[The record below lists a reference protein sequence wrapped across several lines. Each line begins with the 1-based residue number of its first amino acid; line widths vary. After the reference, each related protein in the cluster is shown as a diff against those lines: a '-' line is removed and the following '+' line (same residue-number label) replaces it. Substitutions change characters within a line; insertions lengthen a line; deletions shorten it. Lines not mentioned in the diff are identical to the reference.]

1 MTYMQPYEL
10 DAWLGDTELTDEQR
24 DAFARM
30 VEAIAD
36 RYPGREH
43 GQHPDEESIT
53 EAMTGALQVLLG
65 DDTLEGLAQEWS
77 RARVAE
83 REAMGR
89 LTGAVIATADAGVA
103 ETVIAER
110 TGLNRRSVRL
120 ALGK

>member
-1 MTYMQPYEL
+1 M
-10 DAWLGDTELTDEQR
+10 
-24 DAFARM
+24 
-30 VEAIAD
+30 IAA
-36 RYPGREH
+36 RYPGRDH
-43 GQHPDEESIT
+43 GQHPDEEMMG
-53 EAMTGALQVLLG
+53 EAMSGAIRVLLG

-120 ALGK
+120 ALGKCAPRYSLLFCGKGPILNKHRNT